1 MKTYLP
7 TIEQVEAKN
16 WHVVNAAGQ
25 VLGRVATKVATVLMG
40 KHKPTYTAHV
50 DIGDFVVV
58 VNADKIRVTG
68 RKASQKMYYRH
79 SGFPGGLKKRTFK
92 EQMGHDSTKVIRL
105 AVQNMLPKNKLG
117 RTRLTK
123 LKVYAGELHPHE
135 AQDPKP
141 LEVGGKW

>member
-1 MKTYLP
+1 MKTFLP

-25 VLGRVATKVATVLMG
+25 ILGRVATKVATVLMG
-40 KHKPTYTAHV
+40 KHKATYTAHV
-50 DIGDFVVV
+50 DMGDFVVV
-58 VNADKIRVTG
+58 VNSDKIRVTG

-79 SGFPGGLKKRTFK
+79 SGYPGGLKKRTFT
-92 EQMGHDSTKVIRL
+92 EQMDRDSTKIIRL

-117 RTRLTK
+117 RNRLTK